1 MSKQFPKASKEKED
15 SDGRSQWSRVEP
27 DARLQ
32 NEKQIWKT
40 KLYEKNQK
48 VRRENAAV
56 GTLGQYSIG
65 DLDLIARLDQRLKAA
80 STRPKQTSAQFGNAP
95 KFSTPN
101 RQSFEA
107 DGKPISELI
116 SKRKPTTLEP
126 LPFDIQNNEVKYQ
139 RKRNS
144 RAASCVGSNLQAKL
158 NNDAMS

>member
-1 MSKQFPKASKEKED
+1 MINYNDTHQMWKQRLHKEIWARDEMFSFGNDTDGGLMQSKYGIGQPEKQKIYMSKQFPKASKEKED

-56 GTLGQYSIG
+56 GFLGQYSIG

-80 STRPKQTSAQFGNAP
+80 STRPK
-95 KFSTPN
+95 
-101 RQSFEA
+101 
-107 DGKPISELI
+107 
-116 SKRKPTTLEP
+116 
-126 LPFDIQNNEVKYQ
+126 
-139 RKRNS
+139 
-144 RAASCVGSNLQAKL
+144 
-158 NNDAMS
+158 